1 MPTSEG
7 IRGRGVSRRAVLG
20 LLLAGAAVL
29 ALPRFGWA
37 QAANTRAEALVAQ
50 ISADVTALVNSGRGE
65 AQMYAEF
72 ERLLARYADMP
83 AVAAATLGP
92 PWRSAPAGQRQAYV
106 AAFQT
111 YLSRKYGRQ
120 FREYTNAR
128 IEVLGSRDAG
138 NAGVLVNTRVVRPGQ
153 APIAVDWQIS
163 ERSGSP
169 RAVNLIIEGV
179 SMLANER
186 AEIGAMLEA
195 SRGSIDG
202 LIQRMQARA

>member
-1 MPTSEG
+1 MPTSEENT
-7 IRGRGVSRRAVLG
+7 GRLISRRAVLG
-20 LLLAGAAVL
+20 LLFAGAAVL
-29 ALPRFGWA
+29 ALPRLSWA
-37 QAANTRAEALVAQ
+37 QTASTRAEALVGQ
-50 ISADVTALVNSGRGE
+50 ISSEVTALVNSGRSE

-72 ERLLARYADMP
+72 ERVLARYADMP
-83 AVAAATLGP
+83 AVAAASLGP
-92 PWRSAPAGQRQAYV
+92 PWRSASAGARQAYV

-120 FREYTNAR
+120 FREFRNAQ

-169 RAVNLIIEGV
+169 RAVNLVIEGV

-202 LIQRMQARA
+202 LIQRMQAR

>member
-1 MPTSEG
+1 MPTTDANPGTG
-7 IRGRGVSRRAVLG
+7 ISRRAVLG
-20 LLLAGAAVL
+20 LLLAGAALL
-29 ALPRFGWA
+29 ALPQLAQA
-37 QAANTRAEALVAQ
+37 QAANTRAEALVSQ
-50 ISADVTALVNSGRGE
+50 ISAEVTALVNSGRSE

-72 ERLLARYADMP
+72 ERVLARYGDMG
-83 AVAAATLGP
+83 AVAAASLGP
-92 PWRSAPAGQRQAYV
+92 AWRSASAAQRQAYV
-106 AAFQT
+106 AAFQA

-120 FREYTNAR
+120 FREYRNAR

-153 APIAVDWQIS
+153 SPIAVDWQIS
-163 ERSGSP
+163 ERSGAP
-169 RAVNLIIEGV
+169 KAVNLIIEGV

-202 LIQRMQARA
+202 LIQRMQAR